1 MMGSTGGIASQTVTQ
16 CQLGCENR
24 AAYCRA
30 GSIHQNW
37 APRQPDAS
45 LGFGI

>member
-1 MMGSTGGIASQTVTQ
+1 MMGSTGGIASQVTQ

-24 AAYCRA
+24 AACRA

-45 LGFGI
+45 LAGI